1 MGNVF
6 QQLKED
12 LKYEIVGLLIL
23 AFAVF
28 SIISLFT
35 VSTDPLFVPSAG
47 SGAVGQFIVAML
59 SVVAGNG
66 KILIPLFLAYAGVKV
81 MLERARANIINKRT
95 IAFSI
100 AYVMLLTF
108 LHLQISGGLSD
119 WQAALQ
125 GQGGGIIGASVVI
138 ILKTLFGTLGTY
150 VVLTTL
156 ILASILLAFDL
167 SLVRIIKKMLL
178 RINKSFRNSKGS
190 LSKFL
195 FTVVEEE
202 EKLPR
207 NRSKKK
213 SRRKTIEEQEKKEEH
228 EPEKSL
234 IIIDHRDQEKAW
246 REEATGLTSS
256 ITGRNEPKNTDV
268 EAYSSEDTSW
278 REPLPLFDHRETE
291 QLALGLPDES
301 DLLQDKIE
309 EKQEKRQEETL
320 RTVDVL
326 SVERE
331 DRIEAAPAYQL
342 PPLTLLNRALR
353 LKSSRLNQDITE
365 KVRVLEETLE
375 NFGVRVKVTQVSRG
389 PSITRYEI
397 QPAPGIKVSK
407 IMNLADDIA
416 LSMASGSVRIE
427 APIPGKAAVGIEV
440 PNKEISPVTFR
451 EVLEGGEY
459 QQSSSK
465 LTIALGKDIAGT
477 PIVSELNRM
486 PHLLIAGAT
495 GAGKSVC
502 MNSLICSIL
511 FKAKPTEVKFLMVDP
526 KMVELTQY
534 NGIPHLIAPVV
545 TDAKKAASTLKWIVN
560 EMENRYE
567 LFASTGVK
575 EISRYNQMKALEN
588 PDSTQPALP
597 YIVVLIDELADLM
610 MVAAVDVE
618 DAICRLAQMARA
630 AGIHLVVATQRPSVD
645 VITGIIK
652 ANIPSRIAFAV
663 SSQTDSR
670 TILDQAGAEK
680 LLGRGDMLFSPVGA
694 NKPMRVQG
702 CYVSDKEVEDLVE
715 YLKKQGLP
723 EYQEGIIKVQE
734 QQESIVEEEDELF
747 LQAVQVLL
755 ENGQASI
762 SMLQR
767 RLRIGYARAARLI
780 DMMEQQGIVG
790 GYEGSKPR
798 EILISKAQFESRYGI
813 SQNKV
818 T

>member
-1 MGNVF
+1 MF

-12 LKYEIVGLLIL
+12 LKYEIAGLTIVS
-23 AFAVF
+23 FAIF

-35 VSTDPLFVPSAG
+35 VTTDPLFISSSG
-47 SGAVGQFIVAML
+47 SGAIGQFLVTIL
-59 SVVAGNG
+59 SALAGNG
-66 KILIPLFLAYAGVKV
+66 KIFIPIFLAYVGIKV
-81 MLERARANIINKRT
+81 MIERARAAIINKKT
-95 IAFSI
+95 FAFLV
-100 AYVMLLTF
+100 AYLMLLTF
-108 LHLQISGGLSD
+108 FHLQLPAGLSD
-119 WQAALQ
+119 WQAGMQ
-125 GQGGGIIGASVVI
+125 GQGGGIIGASIVI
-138 ILKTLFGTLGTY
+138 VLKTLFGIIGTY
-150 VVLTTL
+150 VVLATL
-156 ILASILLAFDL
+156 IIASVLLAFDL
-167 SLVRIIKKMLL
+167 SLVKIA
-178 RINKSFRNSKGS
+178 KSLFKRFQQGFKNSKGS
-190 LSKFL
+190 LNKVL
-195 FTVVEEE
+195 FTVVDEE
-202 EKLPR
+202 EKLPTK
-207 NRSKKK
+207 NKTNKKN
-213 SRRKTIEEQEKKEEH
+213 SRKKVEEREQEEENN
-228 EPEKSL
+228 L
-234 IIIDHRDQEKAW
+234 IIIDHRDEERQWTEENGNYKNVETYENVEEQVTPLEQE
-246 REEATGLTSS
+246 SS
-256 ITGRNEPKNTDV
+256 KFDDV
-268 EAYSSEDTSW
+268 EYVDYKN
-278 REPLPLFDHRETE
+278 TE
-291 QLALGLPDES
+291 QLELTLAQEEAKSQAQVATPEV
-301 DLLQDKIE
+301 E
-309 EKQEKRQEETL
+309 EK
-320 RTVDVL
+320 VL
-326 SVERE
+326 PKSQ
-331 DRIEAAPAYQL
+331 IEATVTSTSATEYLL
-342 PPLTLLNRALR
+342 PPITILNRSLR
-353 LKSSRLNQDITE
+353 VKSPRLNQDITE

-375 NFGVRVKVTQVSRG
+375 SFGVRVKVTQVSRG

-407 IMNLADDIA
+407 IINLADDIA

-451 EVLEGGEY
+451 EVLEGPEFL
-459 QQSSSK
+459 QAPSK

-477 PIVSELNRM
+477 PIVAELNRM

-511 FKAKPTEVKFLMVDP
+511 FKAKPTEVKFLMIDP

-545 TDAKKAASTLKWIVN
+545 TDAKKAATTLKWIVN

-567 LFASTGVK
+567 LFASAGVK
-575 EISRYNQMKALEN
+575 EITRYNQLKGQET
-588 PDSTQPALP
+588 PDSTEPALP

-610 MVAAVDVE
+610 MVSAVDVE

-680 LLGRGDMLFSPVGA
+680 LMGRGDMLFYPVGA
-694 NKPMRVQG
+694 NKPLRVQG

-715 YLKKQGLP
+715 YLKGQGLP
-723 EYQEGIIKVQE
+723 EYQEGIIKAQE
-734 QQESIVEEEDELF
+734 QQETVIEEDDELF

-755 ENGQASI
+755 DNGQASI

-780 DMMEQQGIVG
+780 DMMEQHGIVG

-798 EILISKAQFESRYGI
+798 EILISKAQFEAKYGM
-813 SQNKV
+813 SQNKA